1 MVLAQAATASGAWV
15 SFQPCGFDG
24 LASAGEYVFAPAP
37 SFARIW
43 VRRDVPG
50 SILVPKMKRGAVEC
64 VYVRAAG
71 GQALVVG
78 SEFEVLCKL
87 SPDEPQCKGARD
99 QTQAGP

>member
-1 MVLAQAATASGAWV
+1 MLAQASTASGAWV
-15 SFQPCGFDG
+15 SFQPCGYENI
-24 LASAGEYVFAPAP
+24 ASEGIHAFAPAP
-37 SFARIW
+37 SLARIW

-50 SILVPKMKRGAVEC
+50 SILVPKMKAGSVPC

-87 SPDEPQCKGARD
+87 DPDRPQCKDSRD